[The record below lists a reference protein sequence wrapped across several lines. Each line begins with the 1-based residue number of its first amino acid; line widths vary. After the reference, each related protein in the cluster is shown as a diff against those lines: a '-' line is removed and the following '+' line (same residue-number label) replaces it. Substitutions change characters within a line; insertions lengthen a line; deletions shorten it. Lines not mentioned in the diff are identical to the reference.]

1 MLVFGHRGACGY
13 LPENT
18 MESFE
23 LAFEL
28 GADAIEFDVVMTKD
42 QRAIICH
49 DRELNLVTNIADK
62 AFLTHRVDELNFA
75 DVQQLRA
82 VERYP
87 EGRPESHEHS
97 GEFGIPSLSEVL
109 ANPAFDGKHLII
121 ELKYGEPFLESGL
134 DVAKAVADEISAST
148 IFERGIKVT
157 IECFEF
163 EILKRAKALIGD
175 AVDYVFLAAPDTL
188 PAGETEITD
197 QYLASIR
204 ENFDGL
210 SVAIPMVLQS
220 DLVSRTKALGMPIYA
235 YTARTETAEGDVSGW
250 FQRLIATGVD
260 GIFADQPD
268 ALIKVRD
275 AL

>member
-163 EILKRAKALIGD
+163 EILKRAKALVGD

>member
-18 MESFE
+18 MESLE

-42 QRAIICH
+42 HRAVICH
-49 DRELNLVTNIADK
+49 DRELNLVTNIGEK
-62 AFLTHRVDELNFA
+62 AFLSQRVDELNFE
-75 DVQQLRA
+75 DIQQLRA

-87 EGRPESHEHS
+87 EGRPDSHEHS
-97 GEFGIPSLSEVL
+97 GEFAIPSLRDVL
-109 ANPAFDGKHLII
+109 ANPGFDGRHLII
-121 ELKYGEPFLESGL
+121 ELKYGEPFLEAGL
-134 DVAKAVADEISAST
+134 DVARATADEILASKV
-148 IFERGIKVT
+148 FERGIKIT
-157 IECFEF
+157 MECFEF
-163 EILKRAKALIGD
+163 EILKRAKALLGD
-175 AVDYVFLAAPDTL
+175 KADYVFLVAPDTL
-188 PAGETEITD
+188 PAGDLEVTD
-197 QYLASIR
+197 EYLASIR
-204 ENFDGL
+204 ANFDGL

-268 ALIKVRD
+268 QLIKVRD